1 MRLAA
6 LHGNKSVRV
15 LHRREPWWRVLHA
28 PHTERQLLSFA
39 SHTKIFL
46 PWTSANMIT
55 SKDTQL
61 ALIHIPLHLYRN
73 FLQSIL
79 QLVLPN
85 ATRKAFGNGS
95 GAVQP
100 PKGWPCEHPFVNISI
115 TPVECSIVCSRT
127 LASELFVPVLN
138 LLDAESKE
146 SVSITTDDFVVMQV
160 DGEGLDAGQR
170 VLELTS
176 PLALAGM

>member
-1 MRLAA
+1 
-6 LHGNKSVRV
+6 
-15 LHRREPWWRVLHA
+15 
-28 PHTERQLLSFA
+28 
-39 SHTKIFL
+39 
-46 PWTSANMIT
+46 MIT
-55 SKDTQL
+55 SKDTEL
-61 ALIHIPLHLYRN
+61 ALIHIPLRLYHT

-85 ATRKAFGNGS
+85 ATRDGFDSSS

-100 PKGWPCEHPFVNISI
+100 LNSWPFEHPFVNISI
-115 TPVECSIVCSRT
+115 TPVECSIVCSRA
-127 LASELFVPVLN
+127 LANELFVPVLA
-138 LLDAESKE
+138 LLDAESRE
-146 SVSITTDDFVVMQV
+146 SVNITQDDFVVMQV

>member
-1 MRLAA
+1 
-6 LHGNKSVRV
+6 
-15 LHRREPWWRVLHA
+15 
-28 PHTERQLLSFA
+28 
-39 SHTKIFL
+39 
-46 PWTSANMIT
+46 MIT
-55 SKDTQL
+55 FKDTQL
-61 ALIHIPLHLYRN
+61 ALIHIPLPLYHN
-73 FLQSIL
+73 FLQAIL

-85 ATRKAFGNGS
+85 ATRNGYENGS

-127 LASELFVPVLN
+127 LARELFVPVLN
-138 LLDAESKE
+138 LLDLKARE
-146 SVSITTDDFVVMQV
+146 SVNITTEDFVVMQV

-176 PLALAGM
+176 PLALAGMWVPSSVIIKHHANILQSHLLHYHILLRLHPCTPSTSITGR